1 MCVNDLCRPGPL
13 LFTRHEKLSG
23 IVQPSYMEHE
33 VKIPAL
39 QSRYN
44 IDADILTVEIPLNN
58 YGSVGPQNLHTL
70 RK

>member
-1 MCVNDLCRPGPL
+1 
-13 LFTRHEKLSG
+13 
-23 IVQPSYMEHE
+23 MEHE

-39 QSRYN
+39 QSRYT